1 MKHGIR
7 AICMFLATVFMVVL
21 FPVDSHAEI
30 IDKRTWNGFVYTGF
44 GSEEYMAEMEGRPV
58 DKSVIRLE
66 ILNYVGDKKELTIP
80 TKIDGMK
87 VAEVVSLSRA
97 KNLRTL
103 HIPNGVKVHW
113 ALARAPKLKKITV
126 LPSNRRYSVKNNALL
141 NKKGTTLMGYPGGC
155 STLKMPDSVERIGET
170 FGGSRF
176 RKIMFGKN
184 VRKIGYMAFARS
196 KEVKTLLVNGKIQ
209 SVGDKAF
216 EYNRK
221 LNKVV
226 LGKNVKRIGY
236 SAFKG
241 CSKLKAIYIYNKKC
255 RIYLAGEDYPTIP
268 KRATVYGWK
277 GSTAEK
283 YAKKYG
289 LKFKEI
295 SSHENDS
302 EK

>member
-141 NKKGTTLMGYPGGC
+141 NKKGTTLMGYPGGY
-155 STLKMPDSVERIGET
+155 STLKVPDSVVRIDGN
-170 FGGSRF
+170 FNSKLK
-176 RKIMFGKN
+176 KIKLGKN
-184 VRKIGYMAFARS
+184 VKKIEYYSFAENKS
-196 KEVKTLLVNGKIQ
+196 LEMLVL
-209 SVGDKAF
+209 
-216 EYNRK
+216 NRK
-221 LNKVV
+221 MQCVGTGAFWECRKLKKVV
-226 LGKNVKRIGY
+226 LGKSVKRIDY
-236 SAFKG
+236 AAFDG
-241 CSKLKAIYIYNKKC
+241 CSKLKDIYIYNKKC
-255 RIYLAGEDYPTIP
+255 RIHMSGDDHLTIP
-268 KRATVYGWK
+268 KKAVIYGWK